1 MMSLILY
8 LDWIQ
13 DMIIPIYFMIL
24 MEIWEQKMINKSFG
38 VVQKKTIQAV
48 IKFPH
53 IPVILMSQ
61 VQILSLS

>member
-1 MMSLILY
+1 MSLILY